1 MNTAVA
7 PAAKDAGFFRRAV
20 QCYENQTGQ
29 PALAWLLVALANF
42 AFQGLLYYEMHSARE
57 ETQGEFGTL
66 NAAVGII
73 GLWTVPLLAVHH
85 ALHFY
90 SMRPQATG
98 ADALDETL
106 RSSSV
111 TVIET
116 TAWIWGGFCCLLTL
130 ISLPLPSLPR
140 SSLQLF
146 ALVNVLVA
154 LGSVLGQTVCENEN
168 RHRFWI
174 SLFVAAAFARVV
186 VASIFTAF
194 EPWAEAGLTVSLVAG
209 FITLAPAFRSRSVDW
224 LARINACRAIY
235 DRDFLLFAGAALSI
249 FTGLYLFTNADRIVS
264 LTWVDAVPKASVMM
278 GADITKSD
286 FDTYQATGLLGR
298 ALLWGT
304 QPLLWILYA
313 QRARLA
319 RTTIP
324 SLVFFWIYLGALIA
338 GAFLLGSLTQ
348 TWGPISV
355 LIQSAPKFGPTFA
368 AVMIPLGLLQGLGI
382 FSLASRRYPECF
394 VLGGCSVIYTFV
406 LILMGRHPEFMLP
419 YMFGASIISIMAVL
433 FVGIVRWGRKQP

>member
-1 MNTAVA
+1 
-7 PAAKDAGFFRRAV
+7 
-20 QCYENQTGQ
+20 
-29 PALAWLLVALANF
+29 
-42 AFQGLLYYEMHSARE
+42 
-57 ETQGEFGTL
+57 
-66 NAAVGII
+66 
-73 GLWTVPLLAVHH
+73 
-85 ALHFY
+85 
-90 SMRPQATG
+90 MRPQATG

-154 LGSVLGQTVCENEN
+154 LGSVLGRTVCENEN